1 MTLNPVCLLGLS
13 RCILLPTK
21 HLKYNIRRVKVRN
34 PSGVESLTSTVMAGW
49 GIHGSDGQPPKPKR
63 FICTCQRGF
72 EANCKSPSYW
82 RSERL
87 LLRRPRSALWPFT
100 GCSDMAVVVAPAKL
114 CCAWLHFY
122 LSANSK
128 INESLVRWSTGGL
141 GAIDFWSILFKS
153 EI

>member
-1 MTLNPVCLLGLS
+1 MDTPRGSFSEGL
-13 RCILLPTK
+13 C
-21 HLKYNIRRVKVRN
+21 
-34 PSGVESLTSTVMAGW
+34 A
-49 GIHGSDGQPPKPKR
+49 
-63 FICTCQRGF
+63 
-72 EANCKSPSYW
+72 
-82 RSERL
+82 
-87 LLRRPRSALWPFT
+87 SALWPFA
-100 GCSDMAVVVAPAKL
+100 GHSDMAVVVALVKPR